1 MDVEE
6 LDVMEGKIVA
16 AVFTSLAVV
25 FAGVSGSSI
34 NSDVDEVLPEE
45 DSPLNKFTSSFDIL
59 NRLMALP
66 EPTKEAT
73 VTVNLSDQHD
83 INVQASKLEVEG
95 LESLEGATAVSSG
108 TEIGLTNFN
117 GNIVMM
123 KNETEL
129 LGSAQGFYTEEL
141 NVTSSTPINQK
152 VQTDYILAENVS
164 NSEYSLQASNMKV
177 ISQNGSTSISRS
189 STSVEITAFQGD
201 IEFRPEINQVLFE
214 GKVDKVKAGSAT
226 FSGEDN

>member
-1 MDVEE
+1 
-6 LDVMEGKIVA
+6 MEGKIVA

-25 FAGVSGSSI
+25 FAGASGSSI

-45 DSPLNKFTSSFDIL
+45 DSPLNKFTSSFQIL
-59 NRLMALP
+59 DRLMALP
-66 EPTKEAT
+66 QPTTEAT

-83 INVQASKLEVEG
+83 INVQASKLEVKG
-95 LESLEGATAVSSG
+95 LQSLKGATAVSSG

-123 KNETEL
+123 NNETEL
-129 LGSAQGFYTEEL
+129 LGSAEGFYTEEL
-141 NVTSSTPINQK
+141 NVTSSTPIKQK

-164 NSEYSLQASNMKV
+164 NSKYSLQASNMEV
-177 ISQNGSTSISRS
+177 ESQKGSTSISRS

-201 IEFRPEINQVLFE
+201 IEFRPRKNQLVFK
-214 GKVDKVKAGSAT
+214 GKVDEVNAGSAT
-226 FSGEDN
+226 FSGQDN